1 MTISSHLPT
10 QEFSLDAME
19 QLPGFYSI
27 DSETDR
33 PTFIRDCIEWG
44 FDVIEFNGRKAQGE
58 ASYFTELA
66 KIFEFPDYF
75 GGNWDAVVDC
85 LTDLEWEEGD
95 CIMVLYSAADRLAKA
110 EPLSWKTMM
119 EIWQRVVDH
128 WSDLGVSLYLVFQ
141 D

>member
-10 QEFSLDAME
+10 QPFSLDAME
-19 QLPGFYSI
+19 QLPGFYHI

-33 PTFIRDCIEWG
+33 PAFVRDCIEWG

-66 KIFEFPDYF
+66 KTFEFPDYF
-75 GGNWDAVVDC
+75 GGNWDAVADC

-95 CIMVLYSAADRLAKA
+95 CIMVLYSAADRFAKA
-110 EPLSWKTMM
+110 EPLGWKTMM